1 MDASAQA
8 HLLIVEDNEET
19 QLLLHHQLDEH
30 FALTMAKDVNEAL
43 DLADAH
49 AYDALL
55 IDINLGG
62 ERTGIDLLQELR
74 ARDSF
79 ESIPAIAVTAY
90 AMPGDRERLLEA
102 GFDAY
107 LGKPYSRDELLKAI
121 RDVLP
126 ASD

>member
-19 QLLLHHQLDEH
+19 QLLLHHQLNEH

-49 AYDALL
+49 AHDALL

>member
-19 QLLLHHQLDEH
+19 QLLLHHQLNEH

-126 ASD
+126 ASN

>member
-1 MDASAQA
+1 MDASSQA

-19 QLLLHHQLDEH
+19 QLLLRHQLSEH

-55 IDINLGG
+55 IDINLGS

-79 ESIPAIAVTAY
+79 ESIPAIALTAY

>member
-19 QLLLHHQLDEH
+19 QLLLHHQLNEH

>member
-19 QLLLHHQLDEH
+19 QLLLHHQLNEH

-79 ESIPAIAVTAY
+79 GSIPAIAVTAY